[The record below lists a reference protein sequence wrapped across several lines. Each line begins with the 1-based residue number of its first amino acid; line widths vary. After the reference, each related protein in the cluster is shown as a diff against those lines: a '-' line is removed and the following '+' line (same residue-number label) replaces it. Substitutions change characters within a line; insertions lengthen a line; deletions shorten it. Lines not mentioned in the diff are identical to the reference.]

1 MEGFDWGR
9 GVSVGDEAVD
19 APLHLLRC
27 ALRKGECQD
36 LFWLGALFGD
46 EPGHATRDDLGLP
59 CARTGDN
66 EERALTVRHGGVL
79 LVV

>member
-9 GVSVGDEAVD
+9 GVAVGNEAVD
-19 APLHLLRC
+19 APLHLLCRT
-27 ALRKGECQD
+27 LRKGECQD
-36 LFWLGALFGD
+36 LFRLGTLLGD
-46 EPGHATRDDLGLP
+46 EPSHATRDDLGLP